1 MSKAPLMPMAT
12 AVWLVENTSLT
23 FKQIAEFCKMHEVE
37 IQGIA
42 DGEVA
47 KGIVGYNPIISGQLT
62 EDELKMSSADSNR
75 PLNIID
81 EVLEIK
87 NTDNKIKKYIP
98 LSKRQDKPDSA
109 LWLIKN
115 HQILKDSQIAR
126 LVGITKNS
134 VTSIRN
140 KSYWNYNS
148 LNAKDPVA
156 MGLFTQ
162 KDLLEAITKAEKR
175 ILKDSQIAKLVGVT
189 KNSVTSIRNKSYW
202 NYNNLSPKDPVA
214 LNLFTQKDLIDAIEK
229 AQRRIK
235 REQKQ
240 KEKLKQV

>member
-1 MSKAPLMPMAT
+1 MSNAPLMPMAT
-12 AVWLVENTSLT
+12 AVWLVENTTLT
-23 FKQIAEFCKMHEVE
+23 FKQIAEFCKLHEVE
-37 IQGIA
+37 VQGIA

-47 KGIVGYNPIISGQLT
+47 KGIKAYNPIISGQLT
-62 EDELKMSSADSNR
+62 REEIELSSKDQNR
-75 PLNIID
+75 PL
-81 EVLEIK
+81 EIK
-87 NTDNKIKKYIP
+87 STDIKISNSETKIKKYIP

-109 LWLIKN
+109 LWLIKQHN
-115 HQILKDSQIAR
+115 ILKDSQIAR

-134 VTSIRN
+134 VS
-140 KSYWNYNS
+140 
-148 LNAKDPVA
+148 A
-156 MGLFTQ
+156 
-162 KDLLEAITKAEKR
+162 
-175 ILKDSQIAKLVGVT
+175 
-189 KNSVTSIRNKSYW
+189 IRNKSYW

>member
-1 MSKAPLMPMAT
+1 MPKAPLMPMAT

-23 FKQIAEFCKMHEVE
+23 FKQIAEFCKLHEVE

-62 EDELKMSSADSNR
+62 NEEITLSSNDENR

-81 EVLEIK
+81 EEVQIK
-87 NTDNKIKKYIP
+87 GDDNKIKKYVP

-109 LWLIKN
+109 LWLLKN
-115 HQILKDSQIAR
+115 HSILKDSQIAR

-134 VTSIRN
+134 VSSIRN

-162 KDLLEAITKAEKR
+162 RELL
-175 ILKDSQIAKLVGVT
+175 V
-189 KNSVTSIRNKSYW
+189 
-202 NYNNLSPKDPVA
+202 
-214 LNLFTQKDLIDAIEK
+214 AIEK
-229 AQRRIK
+229 AERRIL
-235 REQKQ
+235 
-240 KEKLKQV
+240 KEKKEKERLNLASKTGIQK

>member
-1 MSKAPLMPMAT
+1 MSNAPLMPMAT

-23 FKQIAEFCKMHEVE
+23 FRQISEFCKLHEVE

-47 KGIVGYNPIISGQLT
+47 KGIVGYNPIISGQLSREEIT
-62 EDELKMSSADSNR
+62 LSSEDSSR
-75 PLNIID
+75 PLKLLVN
-81 EVLEIK
+81 EIK
-87 NTDNKIKKYIP
+87 IDGENKKTKKYIP

-109 LWLIKN
+109 LWLIKQHSN
-115 HQILKDSQIAR
+115 LKDSQIAK

-140 KSYWNYNS
+140 KNYWNSNS

-162 KDLLEAITKAEKR
+162 KDLADALEKAE
-175 ILKDSQIAKLVGVT
+175 
-189 KNSVTSIRNKSYW
+189 
-202 NYNNLSPKDPVA
+202 
-214 LNLFTQKDLIDAIEK
+214 
-229 AQRRIK
+229 RRIK
-235 REQKQ
+235 REKKQ
-240 KEKLKQV
+240 NENSNS

>member
-37 IQGIA
+37 VQGIA

-47 KGIVGYNPIISGQLT
+47 KGIVGYNPIIAGQLT
-62 EDELKMSSADSNR
+62 DEEIKLSSRDENR
-75 PLNIID
+75 ALNIID
-81 EVLEIK
+81 EEIQIK
-87 NTDNKIKKYIP
+87 NSDNKVKKYVP

-109 LWLIKN
+109 LWLLKSHPN
-115 HQILKDSQIAR
+115 LKDSQIAR

-140 KSYWNYNS
+140 KSYWNFNN

-162 KDLLEAITKAEKR
+162 KE
-175 ILKDSQIAKLVGVT
+175 
-189 KNSVTSIRNKSYW
+189 
-202 NYNNLSPKDPVA
+202 
-214 LNLFTQKDLIDAIEK
+214 LIIAIEK
-229 AQRRIK
+229 AERRVL
-235 REQKQ
+235 
-240 KEKLKQV
+240 KEKKEKEKTNFEKKV